1 MIGTLFSIVII
12 AFYEHGT
19 KSEKLDVFKTL
30 YLIMVIFSIII
41 IILVKTSQTG
51 YEFTTNGI
59 IYLIIYI
66 MFLTFFQISIDR
78 EHFTKDEITLINK
91 NHNYKIIRLFLRL
104 SIIFFMGIVIMF
116 PTFLILNFL
125 PVRTDLTLE
134 INQFFME
141 LANTPTN
148 LIRWEI
154 MFLIIFSTITPYLL
168 IFIAYSRWNPY
179 DLTYAQ
185 WISILTV
192 IDPIG
197 SILFGVLFGI
207 EVFPLLYLSIILFL
221 LGASIFLRYAHE
233 SKNLVNAYIILE
245 YKSGMM
251 ENLELKLLK
260 LEGVYCVES
269 LLGTYDVLLKVKT
282 NSIKNIYYLKNTGI
296 KSIEGIKPDSIKIL
310 FVDKIL
316 KITE

>member
-1 MIGTLFSIVII
+1 
-12 AFYEHGT
+12 
-19 KSEKLDVFKTL
+19 
-30 YLIMVIFSIII
+30 
-41 IILVKTSQTG
+41 
-51 YEFTTNGI
+51 
-59 IYLIIYI
+59 
-66 MFLTFFQISIDR
+66 
-78 EHFTKDEITLINK
+78 
-91 NHNYKIIRLFLRL
+91 
-104 SIIFFMGIVIMF
+104 MGIVIMF

-125 PVRTDLTLE
+125 PVRTDLTVE
-134 INQFFME
+134 IKQFYMD

-148 LIRWEI
+148 LFRWEI
-154 MFLIIFSTITPYLL
+154 MFLIIFSTVSPYLL